1 MGRVMFQMPTGAN
14 DVADVRA
21 MLAAQMAQLKDA
33 NLRLLELSK
42 EVVYLNGVVWTLWK
56 DVEGERGR

>member
-1 MGRVMFQMPTGAN
+1 MWQPVAGAN
-14 DVADVRA
+14 DVADLRA

-56 DVEGERGR
+56 DIEGERGR